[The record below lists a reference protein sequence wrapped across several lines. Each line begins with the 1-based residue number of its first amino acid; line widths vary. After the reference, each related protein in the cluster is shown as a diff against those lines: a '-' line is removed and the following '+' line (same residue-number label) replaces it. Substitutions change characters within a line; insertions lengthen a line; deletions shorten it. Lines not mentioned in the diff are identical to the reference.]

1 MLRER
6 IGHTLVWSIA
16 VLALAACSSSVR
28 ITKES
33 DARGLA
39 KPAVVYVY
47 NFAVDQSEMKVDP
60 GGPLQRLRN
69 GGGLLGGGVLGGG
82 LLGGGQQNEQPQQDP
97 QMIALGH
104 QIADQ
109 VAQDLV
115 QRITAMGLPAQR
127 ISRDQLPPE
136 GAIAV
141 AGQFVELDQ
150 GNRLKRMA
158 IGFHQGQSS
167 VSAAVQ
173 LYHVTGARSAGQLLD
188 FTATGTSP
196 PLPGA
201 AVTMGAGAA
210 VQVAAATAGAK
221 EFQDTLSSDAGRL
234 SAAVARNLQTFF
246 AKQDWTAPPSE
257 LSAIPVPGNPF

>member
-1 MLRER
+1 MMSARARAGL
-6 IGHTLVWSIA
+6 LLFAA
-16 VLALAACSSSVR
+16 VALTGCSSSVR
-28 ITKES
+28 ITNET
-33 DARGLA
+33 DAVGLA
-39 KPAVVYVY
+39 KPATVYVY
-47 NFAVDQSEMKVDP
+47 DFAVDQSEVQTDP
-60 GGPLQRLRN
+60 GGPLQRLRS
-69 GGGLLGGGVLGGG
+69 GGGLLGGR
-82 LLGGGQQNEQPQQDP
+82 LLGGGNSQPTPGLDQQTLA
-97 QMIALGH
+97 MAH

-127 ISRDQLPPE
+127 LPRGEVPPE
-136 GAIAV
+136 GTVVV
-141 AGQFVELDQ
+141 AGQFIDLDE

-167 VSAAVQ
+167 VSAAVK
-173 LYHVTGARSAGQLLD
+173 LFHVTGARSAGELLA

-221 EFQDTLSSDAGRL
+221 ELGDTLSADADRL
-234 SAAVARNLQTFF
+234 AAATARNLQTFF
-246 AKQDWTAPPSE
+246 AKQGWTAPPSD
-257 LSAIPVPGNPF
+257 IPDMPF

>member
-1 MLRER
+1 MRLATRCALL
-6 IGHTLVWSIA
+6 I
-16 VLALAACSSSVR
+16 ALAAASGCTSRVH
-28 ITKES
+28 ITQET
-33 DARGLA
+33 DAVGLPR
-39 KPAVVYVY
+39 PATVYVY
-47 NFAVDQSEMKVDP
+47 DFAVDQSEVQVDP
-60 GGPLQRLRN
+60 GGPLQRVRDRLF
-69 GGGLLGGGVLGGG
+69 GGSS
-82 LLGGGQQNEQPQQDP
+82 QSEQSAQV
-97 QMIALGH
+97 IAQGH

-127 ISRDQLPPE
+127 IGRDQLPPE
-136 GAIAV
+136 GAAAV
-141 AGQFVELDQ
+141 GGQFVDLDE
-150 GNRLKRMA
+150 GNRVRRMA

-173 LYHVTGARSAGQLLD
+173 LYRVTGARSAGRLLD

-221 EFQDTLSSDAGRL
+221 EFRDTLSADADRL
-234 SAAVARNLQTFF
+234 SAAIAQNLQSFF
-246 AKQDWTAPPSE
+246 AKQGWTAPPSE
-257 LSAIPVPGNPF
+257 F

>member
-1 MLRER
+1 MRLRVR
-6 IGHTLVWSIA
+6 ASLGLLIGG
-16 VLALAACSSSVR
+16 LALAACSSSVR

-33 DARGLA
+33 DAQGLA
-39 KPAVVYVY
+39 RPLMVYVY
-47 NFAVDQSEMKVDP
+47 DFAVEQSEVKVDP
-60 GGPLQRLRN
+60 GGPLQRLREGGGILGGG
-69 GGGLLGGGVLGGG
+69 GGGLLRGGESQGEPAA
-82 LLGGGQQNEQPQQDP
+82 QNEQ
-97 QMIALGH
+97 MLALGH

-109 VAQDLV
+109 VALDLV
-115 QRITAMGLPAQR
+115 KRITAMGLPAQR
-127 ISRDQLPPE
+127 ITREQLPPE

-141 AGQFVELDQ
+141 SGQFVDLDE
-150 GNRLKRMA
+150 GNKVKRMA

-173 LYHVTGARSAGQLLD
+173 LYHVTGSRSAGQLLD

-210 VQVAAATAGAK
+210 VQVAAATAAAK
-221 EFQDTLSSDAGRL
+221 EFRATLSADAGRL

-246 AKQDWTAPPSE
+246 AKQSWTAPPSE
-257 LSAIPVPGNPF
+257 IPDNPF